1 MTVDWDAITR
11 ELSPIPSFE
20 DMSRRLRGA
29 FGYAFVREAY
39 DFTMP
44 ALADYTARLLGGDTR
59 QRYTDYAATLIATFR
74 RLGGAGVPGVRAL
87 VERIDT
93 RARFAALA
101 RETEIDPG
109 ALAAGLKFL
118 IYWVVPMSRP
128 LRALARPGAEIQ
140 KVVEMI
146 RETDLR
152 TSLDLLEAGR
162 APAGRRA
169 LAARSGAP
177 VALIDELIQRA
188 DFSRLPWTSAATISN
203 YIGAG
208 FATLEALAEAEPEQA
223 AARYHRYGA
232 SIGKNLKLGNEIE
245 NGQRIAQIMPR
256 VVEVGRNA

>member
-1 MTVDWDAITR
+1 MTIDWDAITR

-20 DMSRRLRGA
+20 D
-29 FGYAFVREAY
+29 
-39 DFTMP
+39 
-44 ALADYTARLLGGDTR
+44 
-59 QRYTDYAATLIATFR
+59 
-74 RLGGAGVPGVRAL
+74 
-87 VERIDT
+87 
-93 RARFAALA
+93 
-101 RETEIDPG
+101 
-109 ALAAGLKFL
+109 K
-118 IYWVVPMSRP
+118 
-128 LRALARPGAEIQ
+128 
-140 KVVEMI
+140 MI

-169 LAARSGAP
+169 LAARSGPP

-245 NGQRIAQIMPR
+245 NGQHGNSPGR
-256 VVEVGRNA
+256 EVGRNA